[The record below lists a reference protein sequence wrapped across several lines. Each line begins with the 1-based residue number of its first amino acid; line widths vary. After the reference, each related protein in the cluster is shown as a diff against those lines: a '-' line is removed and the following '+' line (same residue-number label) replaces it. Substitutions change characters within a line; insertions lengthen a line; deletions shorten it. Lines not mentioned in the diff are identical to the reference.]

1 MNLDLSHIRLI
12 VLDIDGTLTDG
23 GVYISEKGD
32 EMKKYNTK
40 DGMAIKRLIRKGINV
55 AFISAS
61 SSLMTVK
68 KRADM
73 LGVKY
78 CYVGEDEKTGV
89 LEKWLQEMSLTHEQV
104 LFMGD
109 DINDLAIMQKV
120 GTSACPAD
128 ASPQVREQAKIVLS
142 RRGGDA
148 CFRELVDL
156 YFYDKLN

>member
-1 MNLDLSHIRLI
+1 MLNLSHIRLI
-12 VLDIDGTLTDG
+12 VLDVDGTLTDG
-23 GVYISEKGD
+23 GVYITENGD
-32 EMKKYNTK
+32 EFKKYNTK
-40 DGMAIKRLIRKGINV
+40 DGMAIKRLIKKGIEV
-55 AFISAS
+55 AFLSAS

-78 CYVGEDEKTGV
+78 CYVGNEAKTTV
-89 LEKWLQEMSLTHEQV
+89 LEDWLKELDLEYGQV

-109 DINDLAIMQKV
+109 DINDLAIMEKT
-120 GTSACPAD
+120 GMSACPSD
-128 ASPQVREQAKIVLS
+128 AAPPVRELAKIVLS

-156 YFYDKLN
+156 YFPLLD

>member
-1 MNLDLSHIRLI
+1 MIPELPYIRLI

-23 GVYISEKGD
+23 GVYITEKGD

-40 DGMAIKRLIRKGINV
+40 DGMAIKRLLKKGIHV

-61 SSLMTVK
+61 SSRLTVQ

-78 CYVGEDEKTGV
+78 CYVGDDEKTGV
-89 LEKWLQEMSLTHEQV
+89 LEKWLRELALSHEQV

-109 DINDLAIMQKV
+109 DLNDLSIMQKV
-120 GTSACPAD
+120 GVAACPAD
-128 ASPQVREQAKIVLS
+128 ASPQVKGEADIVLS

-156 YFYDKLN
+156 YFPLVG